1 MLALINN
8 KIEKTFIIL
17 SVLMLTYNKFLT
29 IVSSV
34 MLVEIY
40 LCTILFKELMSIKL
54 YRIILVNLNK

>member
-1 MLALINN
+1 
-8 KIEKTFIIL
+8 
-17 SVLMLTYNKFLT
+17 MLTYNKFLT